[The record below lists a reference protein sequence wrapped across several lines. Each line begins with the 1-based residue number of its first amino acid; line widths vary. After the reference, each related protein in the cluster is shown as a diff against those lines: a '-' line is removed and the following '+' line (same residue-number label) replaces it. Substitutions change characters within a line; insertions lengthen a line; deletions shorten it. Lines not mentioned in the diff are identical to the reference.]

1 MVKAF
6 VRSEVS
12 MSRVIFLNGSFLP
25 AEDAK
30 VSVMDRGFLFSDGVY
45 EGVGVLDGHLVDND
59 AHLERFERSMRE
71 IQIANPHSRAAWTKF
86 EEELVRRNEISEGF
100 LYLQITRGVAER
112 DFVFPTSAEPTV
124 MMFTQAKTIAQA
136 PAAEK
141 GIAVITVADQRWKR
155 RDIKS
160 VSLLAQ
166 VLAKQAAKEAGAQE
180 AWMVEDGFVT
190 EGGSSSAFIITPAG
204 KIVVRPL
211 SNAILPGITRKS
223 LLRLSQEAG
232 IALEER
238 LFTVEEAYG
247 AAEAFLTS
255 ASNFVLPVV
264 SIDGRPVGDGK
275 PGPLTQRLRYLYLD
289 MARTPRRVGSRN
301 PAASG
306 PFPSKGADP

>member
-1 MVKAF
+1 
-6 VRSEVS
+6 

-71 IQIANPHSRAAWTKF
+71 IDIRNPHSRAAWTEF
-86 EEELVRRNEISEGF
+86 EEELVRRNGMSEGF
-100 LYLQITRGVAER
+100 LYIQITRGVAER
-112 DFVFPTSAEPTV
+112 DFVFPKYAEPTI
-124 MMFTQAKTIAQA
+124 MMFTQAKSIAKA

-166 VLAKQAAKEAGAQE
+166 VLAKQAANEAGAQE
-180 AWMVEDGFVT
+180 AWMVEDGYVT
-190 EGGSSSAFIITPAG
+190 EGGSSSAFIVTPSG
-204 KIVVRPL
+204 NIVVRPL

-232 IALEER
+232 ITLEER
-238 LFTVEEAYG
+238 SFTVEEAYG

-255 ASNFVLPVV
+255 ASNFVLPVI
-264 SIDGRPVGDGK
+264 SIDGRPVSDGK
-275 PGPLTQRLRYLYLD
+275 PGPITQKLRHLYLE
-289 MARTPRRVGSRN
+289 MARA
-301 PAASG
+301 PAVA
-306 PFPSKGADP
+306 AE